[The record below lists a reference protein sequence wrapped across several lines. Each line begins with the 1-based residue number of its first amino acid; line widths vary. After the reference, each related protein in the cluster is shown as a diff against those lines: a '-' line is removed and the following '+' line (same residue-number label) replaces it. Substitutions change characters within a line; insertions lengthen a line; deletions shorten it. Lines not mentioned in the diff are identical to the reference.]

1 MQRKPGANLKFTKLA
16 KHIKKWWSF
25 GKSLS
30 QKILKFF
37 FLGQSDTHAYAF
49 LRRLLIVTKQFIVA
63 FVE

>member
-16 KHIKKWWSF
+16 KHITKWWSF

-30 QKILKFF
+30 QKILKIF